1 MTLRFS
7 SVPFILWC
15 ICPPSTLLPPPSLY
29 EPLPNTF
36 HSKSV
41 PQSRLVISSLTTLFL
56 VGVLEGLKNLTWKK
70 VIKNRLD
77 VFATP
82 VSFRDPKTWWILSL
96 LHQGLYT
103 VSMKLHIRAMKVIN
117 VSSTNIFGDTSTLI
131 LSRESQLAPS
141 TRNAFTI
148 IKKNVKCPKA
158 RVRWPMHHY
167 LLTESLPQW
176 SLINRYH
183 QVAPNVELTNSW
195 AGEVPVSISLII
207 GCLLARPSDALSN
220 CWARPVA

>member
-1 MTLRFS
+1 MIQLSHPWHLCVSDSGEWWFRGMVFLLMTLRFS
-7 SVPFILWC
+7 SVPFILWR

-82 VSFRDPKTWWILSL
+82 MSFRDPKTWWILSL
-96 LHQGLYT
+96 LPQGLYT

-167 LLTESLPQW
+167 LLTESLP
-176 SLINRYH
+176 
-183 QVAPNVELTNSW
+183 
-195 AGEVPVSISLII
+195 
-207 GCLLARPSDALSN
+207 
-220 CWARPVA
+220 